1 MIANLL
7 LQAVDTI
14 DEGDIFIAAF
24 LVKYIIDT
32 LDQWFPNNV
41 FHIQQGASPACLF
54 YREYLD
60 IQNFLRR
67 IIYTCECE

>member
-32 LDQWFPNNV
+32 LDQWFPNNLTLTV
-41 FHIQQGASPACLF
+41 CVLKTRYNLLF
-54 YREYLD
+54 YND
-60 IQNFLRR
+60 
-67 IIYTCECE
+67 